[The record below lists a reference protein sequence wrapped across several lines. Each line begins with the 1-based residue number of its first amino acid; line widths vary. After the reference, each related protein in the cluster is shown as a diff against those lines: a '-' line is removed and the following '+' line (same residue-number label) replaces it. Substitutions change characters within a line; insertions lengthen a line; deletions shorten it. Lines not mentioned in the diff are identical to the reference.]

1 MRRPYSLSGDLVLP
15 SSPASQARARVPAA
29 FSWGCAAPAQP
40 RPSGG
45 DGVAGPTIPRYCDA
59 QPVLRNSRRAAA
71 LVFGGSRSA
80 WPARSA
86 PQDSLAGRA
95 HYGGA
100 AGAFGNMEAAGR
112 VSTDQ
117 GSRFTLRVVTVRPGL
132 WLRVARSAQNCTD
145 RPAHDLLFYKRAGRA
160 RAVVRV
166 QLP

>member
-1 MRRPYSLSGDLVLP
+1 M
-15 SSPASQARARVPAA
+15 PAA
-29 FSWGCAAPAQP
+29 FSWGCAVPAQP
-40 RPSGG
+40 RHGR
-45 DGVAGPTIPRYCDA
+45 DGEAGLTIPRLCDVQPFLGTHTA
-59 QPVLRNSRRAAA
+59 QLLWFLGRA
-71 LVFGGSRSA
+71 LGSRSA

-95 HYGGA
+95 HCGGA

-132 WLRVARSAQNCTD
+132 CLRVVRSAQNCTD
-145 RPAHDLLFYKRAGRA
+145 RPTHDLLFYKWAGRA

>member
-71 LVFGGSRSA
+71 LVFGSRSRLPLGVA
-80 WPARSA
+80 CTVGSA
-86 PQDSLAGRA
+86 KFPSRPCPLRWRGRRFWQ
-95 HYGGA
+95 HGSGRPCLYGPRFTIHSSGCDGAPRPLA
-100 AGAFGNMEAAGR
+100 AGGP
-112 VSTDQ
+112 VCTK
-117 GSRFTLRVVTVRPGL
+117 LHRPPG
-132 WLRVARSAQNCTD
+132 T
-145 RPAHDLLFYKRAGRA
+145 
-160 RAVVRV
+160 
-166 QLP
+166 